1 MQLIDTSSIFGL
13 IWSIWTLPLNI
24 FRCYVVHPIAVKTQN
39 TYEDYKLRTTQG
51 VVSAREILLKFSIV
65 ALAAAIIIWLA
76 IFMYIAFY
84 YTYMPAIAHIRP
96 VHMQFKYATFT

>member
-13 IWSIWTLPLNI
+13 VWSIWWLPLNI
-24 FRCYVVHPIAVKTQN
+24 FRCYVVHPIAHKTHT

-51 VVSAREILLKFSIV
+51 VVSAREVLFKFSIV
-65 ALAAAIIIWLA
+65 ALAAAIILWLA

-96 VHMQFKYATFT
+96 VYMQFE